1 MIERIIKFSTL
12 PGEAICDVF
21 SGTGTVLRAVK
32 NLSDDPRHFVLP
44 DGKPAPYIEPY
55 RNPVTSIELS
65 PGYCEKI
72 ADEHG
77 LTVEPFRLA
86 QTA

>member
-12 PGEAICDVF
+12 PDEAICDVF

-32 NLSDDPRHFVLP
+32 NLSESYKA
-44 DGKPAPYIEPY
+44 DGGEWRCN

-65 PGYCEKI
+65 ESYCEKI